1 MAFRVVGFPFVRFV
15 VVLLFLSCNIAW
27 CAPEKGPGA
36 RVSVAEQYLFSAA
49 NAERVQRGLQPLRWS
64 DSLYRAAYGHAQ
76 AMAEHE
82 GISHQFPGEPELTAR
97 GEEAGARFSVISEN
111 VAEAPSAVMIHDEWM
126 HSPKHRANMLDP
138 RVDSIAIRVVSRDG
152 ELYAV
157 EDFDRSV
164 TKLSLGQQESAVAQ
178 RLQATASVS
187 ILPTTE
193 NARKTCA
200 MDTGYAGNRRPW
212 FIMRYTATDLNELP
226 NVLKQKLASGRYHE
240 AEVGA
245 CRAESTNNFTAY
257 SIAVMLYR

>member
-1 MAFRVVGFPFVRFV
+1 MRFRLVGF
-15 VVLLFLSCNIAW
+15 LLALGCGVAW
-27 CAPEKGPGA
+27 GAPVQGPGA

-49 NAERVQRGLQPLRWS
+49 NAERTQRGLQPLRWS

-82 GISHQFPGEPELTAR
+82 AISHQFQGEPELTAR
-97 GEEAGARFSVISEN
+97 GEAAGARFSVISEN
-111 VAEAPSAVMIHDEWM
+111 VAEAPTAVEIHEAWM
-126 HSPKHRANMLDP
+126 HSPHHRANMLDP
-138 RVDSIAIRVVSRDG
+138 RVNSVAIRVVSRDG

-164 TKLSLGQQESAVAQ
+164 TKLSLTQQERAVEQ
-178 RLQATASVS
+178 RLQSASSVT
-187 ILPTTE
+187 IVPTTE

-212 FIMRYTATDLNELP
+212 FIMRYTATDLNQLP
-226 NVLKQKLASGRYHE
+226 NMLEQKLASGRYHE

-245 CRAESTNNFTAY
+245 CQAESTNNFTAY

>member
-1 MAFRVVGFPFVRFV
+1 MRFRLVGF
-15 VVLLFLSCNIAW
+15 LLLLGCGVAW
-27 CAPEKGPGA
+27 SAQVQGPGG

-49 NAERVQRGLQPLRWS
+49 NAERMQRGLQPLRWS

-82 GISHQFPGEPELTAR
+82 GISHQFQGEPDLTAR
-97 GEEAGARFSVISEN
+97 GETAGARFSVISEN
-111 VAEAPSAVMIHDEWM
+111 VAEAPSAVLIQEEWM
-126 HSPKHRANMLDP
+126 HSPKHRENMLDP

-164 TKLSLGQQESAVAQ
+164 TKLSLGQQESAVGQ
-178 RLQATASVS
+178 RLQATGLVS

-200 MDTGYAGNRRPW
+200 MDSGYAGNRRPW
-212 FIMRYTATDLNELP
+212 FIMRYTATDLNQLP
-226 NVLKQKLASGRYHE
+226 NMLEQKLASGRYHE

-245 CRAESTNNFTAY
+245 CRVESTNNFTAY